1 MQYVEC
7 EDLMFLNSSFY
18 RVEDL
23 LNVVL
28 LLEHKIFISVI
39 SLNVKIFS
47 FNSLL
52 KKQKQTLDPKVESIG
67 EKSTMA
73 HSLTHLRTSFYQF
86 FFY

>member
-18 RVEDL
+18 KVEDL

-28 LLEHKIFISVI
+28 LLLEHKIFISII

-52 KKQKQTLDPKVESIG
+52 KKKQNK
-67 EKSTMA
+67 
-73 HSLTHLRTSFYQF
+73 H
-86 FFY
+86 